1 MRLFLARNLPSRAI
15 ELPAN
20 QGSWDENLTCA
31 NGCVA
36 YGSRSKLNCN
46 DCNESRSHQQNS

>member
-1 MRLFLARNLPSRAI
+1 MTLFLARNLPSRAI

-31 NGCVA
+31 RQWMCGVFFIEA
-36 YGSRSKLNCN
+36 QL
-46 DCNESRSHQQNS
+46 Q